1 MANASIGGLASGLD
15 TATIIS
21 QLMQLEAVPQSR
33 LQKRVSTEER
43 QVTSLTTLNSKF
55 ASLAAKAL
63 ELAKPDGWS
72 PLTATSSNA
81 KVGVSTSATAGPA
94 SFSLTVTQ
102 TALTHR
108 LEFAS
113 TVSLTAAGTVP
124 TSVRLDRLDGTV
136 PVDLTTDG
144 TLQGLVTAINDPA
157 KATGLHATAIKV
169 GTDQYRLLVESTT
182 TGAASDFSLK
192 DAADGVTD
200 ILGGYAAGLR
210 AGRDASVTLG
220 TSITVTSATNT
231 FADLVPGVTI
241 TLASDTPAGATT
253 DIAVTRDTGK
263 VTAAVKS
270 LVDSINAATAD
281 IDSLT
286 AYDATTKASGILS
299 GESSLRGLRSEL
311 LNSIY
316 PADGTSLA
324 SLGIQVDRTGK
335 LVFDEAK
342 FKAAYAADPTGTAAR
357 FTDATPLDLTDAPT
371 GFADRVRKVADGASN
386 TVNGTLTLAITG
398 RNNGIKRLKDSIEQW
413 DTRLELRRTALTRQ
427 FTALET
433 AMGQMTSQSN
443 WLAGQIGSLPKMSS
457 SGS

>member
-1 MANASIGGLASGLD
+1 MPNASIGGLASGLD

-81 KVGVSTSATAGPA
+81 KVSVSTDSTAGPVNL
-94 SFSLTVTQ
+94 SLTVD
-102 TALTHR
+102 
-108 LEFAS
+108 EFARTTQVGFLDSHALGDTVATGS
-113 TVSLTAAGTVP
+113 TIKINFTDPAVTDLDVP
-124 TSVRLDRLDGTV
+124 LG
-136 PVDLTTDG
+136 DG
-144 TLQGLVTAINDPA
+144 TLEGVITAINDPA
-157 KATGLHATAIKV
+157 NATGFRATAVKV

-182 TGAASDFSLK
+182 TGART
-192 DAADGVTD
+192 DATITQADGTAL
-200 ILGGYAAGLR
+200 LGGGTVRSGL
-210 AGRDASVTLG
+210 DAKISLG
-220 TSITVTSATNT
+220 GGIVVTSTTNT
-231 FADLVPGVTI
+231 FAGIVPGVTV
-241 TLASDTPAGATT
+241 TLAADAVKTSTSE
-253 DIAVTRDTGK
+253 IAVTRDTAK
-263 VTAAVKS
+263 VTAAVKG

-286 AYDATTKASGILS
+286 AYDATTKASGILA

-316 PADGTSLA
+316 PSDGTSLA

-342 FKAAYAADPTGTAAR
+342 FKTAYDADPTGTAAK
-357 FTDATPLDLTDAPT
+357 FTDATPLDLKDAPT

-398 RNNGIKRLKDSIEQW
+398 RNDGIKRLKDSIEQW

-443 WLAGQIGSLPKMSS
+443 WLAGQIGSLPSS